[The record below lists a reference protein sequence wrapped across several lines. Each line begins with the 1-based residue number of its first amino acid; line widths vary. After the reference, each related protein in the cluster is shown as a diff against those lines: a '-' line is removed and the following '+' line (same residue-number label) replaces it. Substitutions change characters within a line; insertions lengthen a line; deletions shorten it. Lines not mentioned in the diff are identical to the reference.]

1 MIKAGDPAYVRL
13 IGSDDWK
20 QGEVRQVR
28 GSAARGDDRLLAA
41 LVPGPNAGSITVEI
55 GLSQDEALTDR
66 NNFCNIGRLA
76 EVRFERVRFGFL
88 DRLGKVLG
96 WNSGRP
102 DKDAVAKPVASQ

>member
-1 MIKAGDPAYVRL
+1 
-13 IGSDDWK
+13 
-20 QGEVRQVR
+20 
-28 GSAARGDDRLLAA
+28 
-41 LVPGPNAGSITVEI
+41 
-55 GLSQDEALTDR
+55 LTDR

-102 DKDAVAKPVASQ
+102 DNDAVAKPVASQ